1 MAGVTRFYFLP
12 NGKRVTSSRPGHSGH
27 HEFFFE
33 LHCCSQKE
41 QLQKQAKH
49 LAMGRKKEALFVG
62 RPLDWFTLLQ
72 HIMIARRTTLN
83 IIDPFR
89 KGLNPN
95 EYDVSIYIY
104 LYIYIYYLF
113 FL

>member
-1 MAGVTRFYFLP
+1 
-12 NGKRVTSSRPGHSGH
+12 
-27 HEFFFE
+27 
-33 LHCCSQKE
+33 
-41 QLQKQAKH
+41 
-49 LAMGRKKEALFVG
+49 MGRKKEALFVG

-104 LYIYIYYLF
+104 LYIYYLF